1 MYLPLSREAFQTEN
15 KILTVKTFE
24 YHLGDKVLSIRLDEK
39 QGTIAELLIDG
50 AHPEV
55 SEADMQTYAAVI
67 ALALIEYEVEVVHDD
82 EPGVITVTPVASNWN
97 APTSLINPL
106 PLV

>member
-1 MYLPLSREAFQTEN
+1 MCLPLSLEAFQTAN

-50 AHPEV
+50 THPEV
-55 SEADMQTYAAVI
+55 SETDMQAYAAVI